1 MLNMLDFLK
10 FKFCPRCGNQQLQ
23 PNDAKSFVC
32 RSCGFVYYHGSAAVV
47 SAIVEWEDRIILTTR
62 GNEPNKGMLAL
73 PGGFVD
79 YDESLETALIRELQ
93 EELNLTLTAPVY
105 LCSDWER
112 YPSRD
117 VLYFTT
123 IAFFVVRAPDIT
135 NITARDDID
144 DFQLIRPGDINY
156 SKLAFKTDRV
166 ALERY
171 RKQIAI
177 Q

>member
-1 MLNMLDFLK
+1 MQTILDYTK
-10 FKFCPRCGNQQLQ
+10 FKYCPRCGEQQLQ

-47 SAIVEWEDRIILTTR
+47 SAIVEWEDRIILTRR
-62 GNEPNKGMLAL
+62 GNEPQKGMLAL

-79 YDESLETALIRELQ
+79 YDESLEAALLRELQ
-93 EELNLTLTAPVY
+93 EELNLSVTAPVY

-123 IAFFVVRAPDIT
+123 IAFFVVRTPGIE
-135 NITARDDID
+135 NLTARDDID
-144 DFQLIRPGDINY
+144 AYQLIRPGDIDC
-156 SKLAFKTDRV
+156 SKLAFNTDRI
-166 ALERY
+166 ALDRY
-171 RKQIAI
+171 RLLRNS
-177 Q
+177 